1 VPSKKITGSQV
12 ATFAESLPNVMV
24 GAKWHHKTWMVNDRG
39 FLWERPL
46 GKADLER
53 LGGTPPPQGEIMAIT
68 VEDLDAKDAL
78 LTMELPGF
86 FTIQHFNNFPAVLVE
101 LRLARLGDVK
111 TVVEAA
117 WRVVS
122 AKPPLRKRAKK
133 RAKKPAAAR
142 SRRK

>member
-1 VPSKKITGSQV
+1 VPSKKLAFAKI
-12 ATFAESLPNVMV
+12 ATFAESLPNVKV
-24 GAKWHHKTWMVNDRG
+24 GAKWNHKTWMVNDRG

-46 GKADLER
+46 GKTDLER
-53 LGGTPPPQGEIMAIT
+53 LGDTPPPQGEILAVT

-78 LTMELPGF
+78 LAMGLPGF
-86 FTIQHFNNFPAVLVE
+86 FAIQHFNNFPAVLVE

-111 TVVEAA
+111 MVVEAA

-122 AKPPLRKRAKK
+122 AKPPLKK
-133 RAKKPAAAR
+133 RAKKKPAAR